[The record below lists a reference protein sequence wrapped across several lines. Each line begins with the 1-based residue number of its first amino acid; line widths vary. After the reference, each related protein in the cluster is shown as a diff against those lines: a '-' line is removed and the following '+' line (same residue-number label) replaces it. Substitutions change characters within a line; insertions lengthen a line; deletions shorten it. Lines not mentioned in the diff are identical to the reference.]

1 MKSQSKNGQIPASM
15 GAVLVAVGVVYGD
28 IGTSPMYV
36 MKSIISG
43 NGGIGKVNETLILG
57 SLSLVI
63 WTLILLTTVKYV
75 LIALQADNHGEG
87 GIFALYSLVKKHGKW
102 LIVPAMIGG
111 AALLADGMLTPAVTV
126 TTAIEGLRSI
136 PTFHALLGNDQN
148 KIIIITI
155 VIISVL
161 FLVQRAGTTSIGRA
175 FGPVMTIWFS
185 FLAIAGVSHI
195 WYMPGIIRALN
206 PIYAVKILVSPD
218 NHMGF
223 MILGSVFLATTG
235 AEALYSDMG
244 HVGKSNIY
252 LSWPFVK
259 VCLILNYL
267 GQGAWLL
274 ENHDVGE
281 LNAIPDM
288 NPFFEMLPGGIRPL
302 GVLLGTVAAI
312 IASQALVTGSFT
324 LVSEAS
330 RLDLMPHMQIT
341 YPSMIKGQIYI
352 PLVNM
357 ILWISCTGLVLY
369 FRTSAHMEAAYGL
382 AITLT
387 MLMTTI
393 LLFVYLLL
401 EKGRKGIAVIFLLF
415 FGGLEGSFFLSS
427 LSKFTK
433 GGYVALFMAILLFG
447 IMLVWYRGTSIEDSQ
462 AVYLDINQYIN
473 QLKRLREDEDMPFQ
487 TDNLVYVTKDSK
499 MEELDRD
506 ILYSIMDRRPKRA
519 RAYWFI
525 NIQVTDQPY
534 TREYVVE
541 NFGTD
546 FIFKIQLHLGFK
558 VGQRVNVYL
567 RQIVEELIASGELPS
582 QERNYSVYESGD
594 VGNFQFCLIR
604 KMLVPESDISPAGR
618 AAVSVKYAIRHVAG
632 SPARWYGLEN
642 SSLIIE
648 YVPLFIKLKT
658 LRPLKRVELI
668 HTSENTENN
677 EA

>member
-1 MKSQSKNGQIPASM
+1 MKSDSKGGNIAVSK

-36 MKSIISG
+36 MKSIIAG
-43 NGGIGKVNETLILG
+43 NGGIEKINETLILG

-75 LIALQADNHGEG
+75 LIAMQADNNGEG
-87 GIFALYSLVKKHGKW
+87 GIFALYSLVKKYGKW
-102 LIVPAMIGG
+102 LIFPAMVGG

-126 TTAIEGLRSI
+126 TTAIEGLRTI
-136 PTFHALLGNDQN
+136 PAFYEVIGNDQN
-148 KIIIITI
+148 KIIVITLI
-155 VIISVL
+155 VISAL
-161 FLVQRAGTTSIGRA
+161 FLVQRVGTTSIGRA

-185 FLAIAGVSHI
+185 FLALAGVNHI
-195 WYMPGIIRALN
+195 IHMPGIIRALN
-206 PIYAVKILVSPD
+206 PIWAVKILVSPE
-218 NHMGF
+218 NHMGVL
-223 MILGSVFLATTG
+223 ILGSVFLATTG

-244 HVGKSNIY
+244 HVGKGNIY

-274 ENHDVGE
+274 KNQHVSE
-281 LNAIPDM
+281 LNEIPDM
-288 NPFFEMLPGGIRPL
+288 NPFFEMLPDDIRLL

-312 IASQALVTGSFT
+312 IASQALVTGSYS
-324 LVSEAS
+324 LVSEATN
-330 RLDLMPHMQIT
+330 LDLMPHMQVI
-341 YPSMIKGQIYI
+341 YPSLIKGQIYI

-357 ILWISCTGLVLY
+357 ILWISCSGLVLY

-393 LLFVYLLL
+393 LLFVYLLM
-401 EKGRKGIAVIFLLF
+401 EKRKKGIAMLFLIF

-427 LSKFTK
+427 LSKFTH
-433 GGYVALFMAILLFG
+433 GGYVAVIMAAILFAV
-447 IMLVWYRGTSIEDSQ
+447 MMVWYRGTKVETSQ
-462 AVYLDINQYIN
+462 AVYLDINKYIT
-473 QLKRLREDEDMPFQ
+473 QLKNLREDKNFPYQ
-487 TDNLVYVTKDSK
+487 TDNLVYITKDCK
-499 MEELDRD
+499 IEEVDRD
-506 ILYSIMDRRPKRA
+506 ILYSIFDRKTKRA
-519 RAYWFI
+519 KAYWFI
-525 NIQVTDQPY
+525 NIQVTNEPY

-546 FIFKIQLHLGFK
+546 FIFKIQLRLGFK
-558 VGQRVNVYL
+558 VEQRVNVYL
-567 RQIVEELIASGELPS
+567 RQIVREMISSGELPS

-604 KMLVPESDISPAGR
+604 KSLIPESDISAMGR

-632 SPARWYGLEN
+632 SPARWFGLEN

-648 YVPLFIKLKT
+648 YVPLFIKLKA
-658 LRPLKRVELI
+658 LRPLNRIELK
-668 HTSENTENN
+668 SNK
-677 EA
+677 